1 MEQKGH
7 TLISPRL
14 FMLVLSK
21 MEIKTVILLYR
32 YLLDNSLIILFYRV
46 NEVLTEAHPSKYVLF
61 D

>member
-1 MEQKGH
+1 
-7 TLISPRL
+7 
-14 FMLVLSK
+14 MLVLSK